1 MFSLAS
7 DDADDDLLPKAFRV
21 THFFYVDSNPRV
33 LNHLFFDD
41 GGKPSAVPLVIRSYY
56 SGLPRSTYSKRKA
69 LRDGL
74 IIQLKSRPLQELYE
88 RLITN
93 EALFYQSP

>member
-1 MFSLAS
+1 LFSLAS

-41 GGKPSAVPLVIRSYY
+41 GGKPSAVPLVIGSYY
-56 SGLPRSTYSKRKA
+56 SGPSRSAYGKRKV
-69 LRDGL
+69 LRGEL
-74 IIQLKSRPLQELYE
+74 IIQLQSRALEQLYGP
-88 RLITN
+88 
-93 EALFYQSP
+93 S